1 MTISKKIF
9 LTAGICLQM
18 SAMLFAD
25 NWSDAFNAFGGANN
39 VFSQRNSLSWKKAQ
53 DVAASLGNTPEAL
66 AVAMFM
72 AQGTELSLAPKFP
85 GALSR
90 AEVMNALQNAI
101 QPVRSVPVAQP
112 APVAQPVQVAASAP
126 VAQPSQSNGWS
137 SWLSGSSA
145 QPAQPALSA
154 ADLANAV
161 QAQQSADVAAAAA
174 SNQALASLVNS
185 GATGLNLYKGYIDLI
200 FNLLQQAMNAI
211 VDPVVQQQV
220 IVYAQNKLA
229 GMQASA
235 AAANRYNSRTLGRM
249 NSKKVAKKHSNKRS

>member
-1 MTISKKIF
+1 MNLSKKI
-9 LTAGICLQM
+9 LLNAGICLQM
-18 SAMLFAD
+18 STILFAD
-25 NWSDAFNAFGGANN
+25 AWTDAFEPYGGADAVFAQRGTLPINQTKEIAESLNN
-39 VFSQRNSLSWKKAQ
+39 TK
-53 DVAASLGNTPEAL
+53 EAL
-66 AVAMFM
+66 AVGQFM
-72 AQGTELSLAPKFP
+72 SQGLEINLKKKFP
-85 GALSR
+85 GAASR
-90 AEVMNALQNAI
+90 DELLKALDKELN
-101 QPVRSVPVAQP
+101 PVRSVQV
-112 APVAQPVQVAASAP
+112 VQPVQVAASAP

-137 SWLSGSSA
+137 NWLSGSAA
-145 QPAQPALSA
+145 QPAEPALSA
-154 ADLANAV
+154 ADLAKAV
-161 QAQQSADVAAAAA
+161 QAQQNADVAAAAA